1 MSENVINHKEK
12 ILDLL
17 KYVIDPELMVNIID
31 LGLVYDVRIDE
42 SAKKIEID
50 MTLSTPGCPVGDVI
64 IDDVEQIV
72 KSEYNDFEVIVNLV
86 WDPPWSLDKL
96 TPEGRRALGMS

>member
-1 MSENVINHKEK
+1 MSKNVINKEK

-17 KYVIDPELMVNIID
+17 KYVIDPELMISIID

-72 KSEYNDFEVIVNLV
+72 KREYNDFEVIVNLV

>member
-1 MSENVINHKEK
+1 MSKNVINKEK